1 MKFLRFP
8 LSAPMFALI
17 LLTAVA
23 ALPARAADWKPVDP
37 AELALKTPVVEKD
50 ADAEALFWEVRVD
63 DNPDGDLIFNH
74 YVRIKIF
81 TERGR
86 ETQSKIDILFG
97 KIFRSNIRIE
107 NIAGR
112 TIKPDGA
119 VVELEK
125 KDIFERDIIRA
136 SGIKAKA
143 KSFAMPAVEPG
154 SIIEYRWKEVRVK
167 QSAQF
172 IRLQFQ
178 REIPVQRVKYWIKP
192 FPFPGLGMRALN
204 YHVTQDAKFVKEKDG
219 FYSTTLVNM
228 PAYREEPRMPPEDE
242 VRAWT
247 LLYYSDVDKHE
258 PAKYWNEVG
267 KNVYEAFKPY
277 LKVND
282 EVKQATAGAVGD
294 AATPEQ
300 KLDRI
305 FQFVRTKIKNVSAP
319 GSGLTAEEIAKLKD
333 NKTPSDTLKRGM
345 GTAMDIDLLFAA
357 MATAAGFD
365 ARPSLSP
372 DRSDVF
378 FNPNSSLAYFLDPAH
393 IAVKVGDRWRFFN
406 PGYPYIPQG
415 MLLWK
420 EEANQVLI
428 ADPKQPVFAETPL
441 SGPEKSL
448 EKRTAKMKLAD
459 DGTLEGD
466 VRIEYTGHLAVDRK
480 ADVED
485 ESGAEREQSLRD
497 MVKGRLSTAELS
509 NVRIE
514 SPDDPS
520 KPFVYEYHVKV
531 AGYAQRTGKRL
542 FIQPAFF
549 QRGLAPLFP
558 TGARRHDIYFHYPWS
573 EEDTVEIT
581 LPEGFAL
588 DNPESPAP
596 FSAGPISRYEPKAAV
611 TQDGRTLVYKRSFF
625 FNPRNDSGMI
635 LFPVTSYPQLK
646 KYFDQVHQQDGHT
659 ISLKQAAA
667 AAASSN

>member
-1 MKFLRFP
+1 MKFLRSP
-8 LSAPMFALI
+8 LSAPLFAIMLF
-17 LLTAVA
+17 TAA
-23 ALPARAADWKPVDP
+23 AVLPVRAADWKPVDP
-37 AELALKTPVVEKD
+37 AELAMKTPVVEKD

-63 DNPDGDLIFNH
+63 DNPEGDLIFNH

-86 ETQSKIDILFG
+86 ETQSKVDIIFG
-97 KIFRSNIRIE
+97 RIFRSNIRIE

-112 TIKPDGA
+112 TVKPDGSF
-119 VVELEK
+119 VELEK
-125 KDIFERDIIRA
+125 KDIFERDIVRA
-136 SGIKAKA
+136 SGVKAKA

-154 SIIEYRWKEVRVK
+154 AIIEYRWKEVRVN
-167 QSAQF
+167 QSAQY

-178 REIPVQRVKYWIKP
+178 REIPVQKVKYWIKP

-204 YHVTQDAKFVKEKDG
+204 YHINQDAKFVKDKDG

-247 LLYYSDVDKHE
+247 LLYYSDLDKHE
-258 PAKYWNEVG
+258 PAKYWNDVG
-267 KNVYEAFKPY
+267 KRYYEAAKPY
-277 LKVND
+277 MKVND
-282 EVKQATAGAVGD
+282 EVKAATAGAVGD
-294 AATPEQ
+294 ASTPEQ

-319 GSGLTAEEIAKLKD
+319 GSGLTPEERAKLKD

-345 GTAMDIDLLFAA
+345 GTAADIDLLFAA

-365 ARPSLSP
+365 ARLALSP

-393 IAVKVGDRWRFFN
+393 IAVKVGEQWRFFN
-406 PGYPYIPQG
+406 PGYPYVPQG

-428 ADPKQPVFAETPL
+428 TDPKQPVFVETPL

-448 EKRTAKMKLAD
+448 EKRTAKLKLAD

-480 ADVED
+480 ADSED
-485 ESGAEREQSLRD
+485 ESAAEREESLRN

-509 NVRIE
+509 NIKIE
-514 SPDDPS
+514 SPADPS

-531 AGYAQRTGKRL
+531 PGYAQRTGKRL

-549 QRGLAPLFP
+549 QHGAEPLFP
-558 TGARRHDIYFHYPWS
+558 TSGRTHRIYFHYPWS
-573 EEDTVEIT
+573 EHDEVLIE
-581 LPEGFAL
+581 LPAGFTL
-588 DNPESPAP
+588 DNADSPSP
-596 FSAGPISRYEPKAAV
+596 FAAQNLTKYDV
-611 TQDGRTLVYKRSFF
+611 KILASQDNRLLVYKRDFF
-625 FNPRNDSGMI
+625 FGAGGGIERLLYEPT
-635 LFPVTSYPQLK
+635 VYPQLK
-646 KYFDQVHQQDGHT
+646 AYFDTVHKSDGHT
-659 ISLKQAAA
+659 ITLKQAAST
-667 AAASSN
+667 ASN